1 MSIESKEIKDLYEI
15 YQNLQEGPMSGAI
28 ITSKED
34 NKKEKPIIIRLKGG
48 GKKTIYPNHPDY
60 KAYKNNERKFSG
72 SGESRIKINPDGRSG
87 ESDISAKEDQ
97 SGTLTDQ
104 DKHDIAKEKA
114 IEDAMLKSGKY
125 KKVEKDG
132 GEVLQKVK
140 NPDPKDN
147 KLDPPT
153 PKEDAK
159 QSAAGIDAAAKKAWL
174 EKTRNSPAA
183 KSGKFTDDQRWA
195 TYQKHRQWQKDNN
208 RGEFR
213 VKDDPNTPN
222 NEAREAAKKAAF
234 NRRNKF
240 LIKKGLNPIKPK
252 PSLGATI
259 ASNANVIKKDQASTD
274 TTTFDSNRVKD
285 GNKNVKKIITK
296 NEEFDAYDLV
306 LNYLLET
313 SQVDTIEEANYVMT
327 QMDESTIQ
335 GIVNEYA

>member
-125 KKVEKDG
+125 KKVQKDG
-132 GEVLQKVK
+132 GEVLQQVK
-140 NPDPKDN
+140 DPDPKDN
-147 KLDPPT
+147 KLDPGPT
-153 PKEDAK
+153 TDPKEDAEK
-159 QSAAGIDAAAKKAWL
+159 AKAAAEAEAKKAWL
-174 EKTRNSPAA
+174 KKTRNSPAA
-183 KSGKFTDDQRWA
+183 KSGAFSDDQRWA
-195 TYQKHRQWQKDNN
+195 TYQKHRKWQKDNN

-213 VKDDPNTPN
+213 VKDDPKTPN

-234 NRRNKF
+234 ERRNKR
-240 LIKKGLNPIKPK
+240 LTDKGLKPIVKKPE
-252 PSLGATI
+252 
-259 ASNANVIKKDQASTD
+259 IKTDQASTD
-274 TTTFDSNRVKD
+274 TTTTFDSNRVKD
-285 GNKNVKKIITK
+285 GNKNVVKKIITK

>member
-34 NKKEKPIIIRLKGG
+34 NKKDKPIIIRLKNG

-72 SGESRIKINPDGRSG
+72 SGESRIRINPDGRSG

-140 NPDPKDN
+140 DPNPKDN
-147 KLDPPT
+147 KLDPTPT
-153 PKEDAK
+153 ADPKEDAEK
-159 QSAAGIDAAAKKAWL
+159 AKAAAEAEAKKAWL
-174 EKTRNSPAA
+174 KKTRNSPAA
-183 KSGKFTDDQRWA
+183 KSGAFSDDQRWA
-195 TYQKHRQWQKDNN
+195 TYQKHRKWQKDNN

-234 NRRNKF
+234 NRRNKR
-240 LIKKGLNPIKPK
+240 LTDKGLKPIVKKPE
-252 PSLGATI
+252 
-259 ASNANVIKKDQASTD
+259 IKTDQASTD
-274 TTTFDSNRVKD
+274 TTTTFDSNRVKD
-285 GNKNVKKIITK
+285 GNKNVVKKIITK

-313 SQVDTIEEANYVMT
+313 NQVDTIEEANYVMT

>member
-34 NKKEKPIIIRLKGG
+34 NKKDKPIIIRLKNG

-72 SGESRIKINPDGRSG
+72 SGESRIRINPDGRSG

-147 KLDPPT
+147 KLDPTPT
-153 PKEDAK
+153 SDPKEDAEK
-159 QSAAGIDAAAKKAWL
+159 AKAAAEAEAKKAWL
-174 EKTRNSPAA
+174 KKTRNSPAA
-183 KSGKFTDDQRWA
+183 KSGAFSDDQRWA
-195 TYQKHRQWQKDNN
+195 TYQKHRKWQKDNN

-213 VKDDPNTPN
+213 VKDDPKTPN

-234 NRRNKF
+234 ERRNKR
-240 LIKKGLNPIKPK
+240 LTDKGLKPIVKKPE
-252 PSLGATI
+252 
-259 ASNANVIKKDQASTD
+259 IKTDQASTD
-274 TTTFDSNRVKD
+274 TTTTFDSNRVKD

-313 SQVDTIEEANYVMT
+313 NQVDTIEEANYVMV

>member
-34 NKKEKPIIIRLKGG
+34 NKKDKPIIIRLKNG

-72 SGESRIKINPDGRSG
+72 SGESRIRINPDGRSG

-147 KLDPPT
+147 KLDPTPT
-153 PKEDAK
+153 SDPKEDAEK
-159 QSAAGIDAAAKKAWL
+159 AKAAAEAEAKKAWL
-174 EKTRNSPAA
+174 NKTRNSPAA
-183 KSGKFTDDQRWA
+183 KSGAFTDDQRWA
-195 TYQKHRQWQKDNN
+195 TYQKHRKWQKDNN

-213 VKDDPNTPN
+213 VKDDPKTPN

-234 NRRNKF
+234 ERRNKR
-240 LIKKGLNPIKPK
+240 LTDKGLKPIVKKPE
-252 PSLGATI
+252 
-259 ASNANVIKKDQASTD
+259 IKTDQASTD
-274 TTTFDSNRVKD
+274 TTTTFDSNRVKD

-313 SQVDTIEEANYVMT
+313 NQVDTIEEANYVMV

>member
-34 NKKEKPIIIRLKGG
+34 NKKDKPIIIRLKNG

-72 SGESRIKINPDGRSG
+72 SGESRIRINPDGRSG

-140 NPDPKDN
+140 DPNPKDN
-147 KLDPPT
+147 KLDPTPT
-153 PKEDAK
+153 ADPKEDAEK
-159 QSAAGIDAAAKKAWL
+159 AKAAAEAEAKKAWL
-174 EKTRNSPAA
+174 NKTRNSPAA
-183 KSGKFTDDQRWA
+183 KSGAFSDDQRWA
-195 TYQKHRQWQKDNN
+195 TYQKHRKWQKDNN

-234 NRRNKF
+234 NRRNKR
-240 LIKKGLNPIKPK
+240 LTDKGLKPIVKKPE
-252 PSLGATI
+252 
-259 ASNANVIKKDQASTD
+259 IKTDQASTD
-274 TTTFDSNRVKD
+274 TTTTFDSNRVKD
-285 GNKNVKKIITK
+285 GNKNVVKKIITK

-313 SQVDTIEEANYVMT
+313 SQVDTIEEANYVMV

>member
-34 NKKEKPIIIRLKGG
+34 NKKDKPIIIRLKNG

-72 SGESRIKINPDGRSG
+72 SGESRIRINPDGRSG

-140 NPDPKDN
+140 DPNPKDN
-147 KLDPPT
+147 KLDPTPT
-153 PKEDAK
+153 ADPKEDAEK
-159 QSAAGIDAAAKKAWL
+159 AKAAAEAEAKKAWL
-174 EKTRNSPAA
+174 NKTRNSPAA
-183 KSGKFTDDQRWA
+183 KSGAFSDDQRWA
-195 TYQKHRQWQKDNN
+195 TYQKHRKWQKDNN

-234 NRRNKF
+234 NRRNKR
-240 LIKKGLNPIKPK
+240 LTDKGLKPIVKKPE
-252 PSLGATI
+252 
-259 ASNANVIKKDQASTD
+259 IKTDQASTD
-274 TTTFDSNRVKD
+274 TTTTFDSNRVKD
-285 GNKNVKKIITK
+285 GNKNVVKKIITK

-313 SQVDTIEEANYVMT
+313 NQVDTIEEANYVMT
-327 QMDESTIQ
+327 QMDEDTIQ

>member
-34 NKKEKPIIIRLKGG
+34 NKKDKPIIIRLKNG

-147 KLDPPT
+147 KLDPTPT
-153 PKEDAK
+153 SDPKEDAEK
-159 QSAAGIDAAAKKAWL
+159 AKAAAEAEAKKAWL
-174 EKTRNSPAA
+174 KKTRNSPAA
-183 KSGKFTDDQRWA
+183 KSGAFTDDQRWA
-195 TYQKHRQWQKDNN
+195 TYQKHRKWQKDNN

-213 VKDDPNTPN
+213 VKDNPNTPN

-234 NRRNKF
+234 ERRNKR
-240 LIKKGLNPIKPK
+240 LTDKGLKPIVKKPE
-252 PSLGATI
+252 
-259 ASNANVIKKDQASTD
+259 IKTDQASTD
-274 TTTFDSNRVKD
+274 TTTTFDSNRVKD

>member
-34 NKKEKPIIIRLKGG
+34 NKKDKPIIIRLKNG

-72 SGESRIKINPDGRSG
+72 SGESRIRINPDGRSG

-140 NPDPKDN
+140 DPNPKDN
-147 KLDPPT
+147 KLDPTPT
-153 PKEDAK
+153 ADPKEDAEK
-159 QSAAGIDAAAKKAWL
+159 AKAAAEAEAKKAWL
-174 EKTRNSPAA
+174 NKTRNSPAA
-183 KSGKFTDDQRWA
+183 KSGAFSDDQRWA
-195 TYQKHRQWQKDNN
+195 TYQKHRKWQKDNN

-234 NRRNKF
+234 NRRNKR
-240 LIKKGLNPIKPK
+240 LTDKGLKPIVKKPE
-252 PSLGATI
+252 
-259 ASNANVIKKDQASTD
+259 IKTDQASTD
-274 TTTFDSNRVKD
+274 TTTTFDSNRVKD
-285 GNKNVKKIITK
+285 GNKNVVKKIITK

-313 SQVDTIEEANYVMT
+313 NQVDTIEEANYVMT